1 MHVLRNA
8 VPEAEFI
15 LWGARD
21 SAVSRLYGTS
31 ESVDLNEPE
40 RFIVAHSLFL
50 HLAAE
55 VRLNGFG
62 VDLYEKEC
70 KILMPVNRSGSFL

>member
-8 VPEAEFI
+8 MPEAEFI

-21 SAVSRLYGTS
+21 SVSSRIHVTS

-50 HLAAE
+50 HLPGE
-55 VRLNGFG
+55 VRLDGFR

-70 KILMPVNRSGSFL
+70 KILMPVNRSSSFL